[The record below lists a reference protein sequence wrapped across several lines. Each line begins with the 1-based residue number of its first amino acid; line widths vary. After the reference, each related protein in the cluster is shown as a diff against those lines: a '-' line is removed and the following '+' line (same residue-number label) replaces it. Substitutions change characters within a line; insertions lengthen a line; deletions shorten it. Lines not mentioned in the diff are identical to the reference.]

1 MIKYKIKMVRPNVF
15 AVVVEDDYQL
25 AMTFCRVQEFYESS
39 NEEFRG
45 KNFSIWK
52 FMDWYSRE
60 HNGSFTYASDWAG
73 FNIPFE
79 VLEQCMNEM
88 KEIESPY
95 DKVMQSI
102 YNLVKN
108 QKTEGKAYIIGVPDL
123 DGPTFIH
130 EVCHALYYTNDEY
143 KEAADKITQEL
154 KRSIPTAYNFFC
166 RNLKTMG
173 YAEEVFD
180 DEIQAYLT
188 TNWENKNFGQSVDS
202 KIKRKLHSNYIAK
215 LEKFLA

>member
-25 AMTFCRVQEFYESS
+25 AMTLCRVQEFYESS

-102 YNLVKN
+102 YNLNLFIV
-108 QKTEGKAYIIGVPDL
+108 TGKQRKG
-123 DGPTFIH
+123 
-130 EVCHALYYTNDEY
+130 
-143 KEAADKITQEL
+143 
-154 KRSIPTAYNFFC
+154 
-166 RNLKTMG
+166 G
-173 YAEEVFD
+173 Y
-180 DEIQAYLT
+180 
-188 TNWENKNFGQSVDS
+188 
-202 KIKRKLHSNYIAK
+202 
-215 LEKFLA
+215 